1 MDFDALY
8 EQHFQRVYQYIFYM
22 VSDTNLAEDLTQETF
37 LRVYNGKF
45 RQEAAMSTYIRQ
57 IARNL
62 VYDHFRKKAIIKWIP
77 FQHQHEGKAV
87 EGVPHDWLVQDE
99 TRQELYA
106 ALQTLK
112 KEHREVLI
120 YRKIEELSVD
130 ETCDILGWKP
140 MKVANTQRAA
150 MKALEKRLG
159 GAEHGFKSFKGT
171 E

>member
-62 VYDHFRKKAIIKWIP
+62 VYDYYRKKALIKWLP
-77 FQHQHEGKAV
+77 FSASHEQHEV
-87 EGVPHDWLVQDE
+87 TYVPEDWLLQ
-99 TRQELYA
+99 QEQRKALFE
-106 ALQTLK
+106 ALQQLK
-112 KEHREVLI
+112 PLQREILI
-120 YRKIEELSVD
+120 YRKIEERSIE
-130 ETCDILGWKP
+130 ETCNILGLTA
-140 MKVANTQRAA
+140 MKVANTQRSA
-150 MKALEKRLG
+150 MKKLEQLLG
-159 GAEHGFKSFKGT
+159 GAYDEA
-171 E
+171 

>member
-1 MDFDALY
+1 MM
-8 EQHFQRVYQYIFYM
+8 Q
-22 VSDTNLAEDLTQETF
+22 
-37 LRVYNGKF
+37 
-45 RQEAAMSTYIRQ
+45 
-57 IARNL
+57 
-62 VYDHFRKKAIIKWIP
+62 
-77 FQHQHEGKAV
+77 
-87 EGVPHDWLVQDE
+87 HDWLVQDE

-159 GAEHGFKSFKGT
+159 GAEHGFKSFKET